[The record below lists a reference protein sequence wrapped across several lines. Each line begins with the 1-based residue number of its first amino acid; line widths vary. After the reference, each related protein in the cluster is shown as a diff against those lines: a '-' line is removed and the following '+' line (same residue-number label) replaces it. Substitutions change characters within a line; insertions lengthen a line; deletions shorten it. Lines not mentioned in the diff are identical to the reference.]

1 MSNAAPKPNRRPL
14 FVIFMTVFIDL
25 VGFGMIIPLSP
36 YLAQKFGA
44 DSFQVGLLMAIYS
57 GFQFLFSPF
66 WGRLSDRI
74 GRRPVL
80 LISLFGSAASHL
92 VFGIAGS
99 LTVLFAARAF
109 AGLFGANISTAMA
122 YIADVTGEKERS
134 KGMGLIGA
142 AFGLGFVCGPALGGI
157 IAIYKAEYVAF
168 AASFICFANLI
179 MAFFVL
185 KESLSPEIR
194 ANLKKRGS
202 RVASFVR
209 AFKVPVLNSLLGI
222 SFLTAFG
229 LSAMEASLFLYV
241 KDVFGWS
248 LELASFGFAYVG
260 IAMAFNQGF
269 LVRRLLPKY
278 GEPPLLF
285 FGTLLFALA
294 LLLTGF
300 ASHVWMLG
308 VSMTLLALGSG
319 FVNPS
324 VNGSVS
330 LLSEANQQG
339 EAMGVVQSLSAL
351 ARILGPPIGGYLYA
365 AFAPSAPFY
374 FGGASALVA
383 FFMVAVQYKKLPSA
397 AKGGGA
403 GVASGRHAIEVGQ
416 IGRFQLQ
423 NITAQELP
431 YVFVNLESSAL
442 DIPAGD
448 ERMFSKLVTVAPR
461 DLVSRMPSLSADKQ
475 YPVLLIDRDGSLSAK
490 AARDLTIA
498 GYMNVFTVAGGMIGF
513 AKDLG

>member
-1 MSNAAPKPNRRPL
+1 MSNAAPKANRRPL

-57 GFQFLFSPF
+57 GFQFFFSPF

-122 YIADVTGEKERS
+122 YIADITGEKERS

-157 IAIYKAEYVAF
+157 IAIYKPEYVAF
-168 AASFICFANLI
+168 AASFICFANFA

-185 KESLSPEIR
+185 KESLSPEVR

-202 RVASFVR
+202 RVASFIR
-209 AFKVPVLNSLLGI
+209 AFRVPILNSLLAI

-248 LELASFGFAYVG
+248 LEHASFGFAYVG

-278 GEPPLLF
+278 GEPPLLL
-285 FGTLLFALA
+285 FGTLLFASA

-374 FGGASALVA
+374 FGGASAMLA
-383 FFMVAVQYKKLPSA
+383 FVLVAVQYRKLPSA
-397 AKGGGA
+397 AKA
-403 GVASGRHAIEVGQ
+403 GSAEANGRHPIDVGQ

-431 YVFVNLESSAL
+431 YVFVNLESSPL
-442 DIPAGD
+442 EIPSGD
-448 ERMFSKLVTVAPR
+448 ERMFAKMVQIAPR
-461 DLVSRMPSLSADKQ
+461 DLVSRLPSLSADKQ

-498 GYMNVFTVAGGMIGF
+498 GYMNVFTVAGGMVGF
-513 AKDLG
+513 VKDLG